1 MNQQWQQQQMQRQRQ
16 QQQQMQRQK
25 QIQQQMQRQ
34 QEQMRQQQERLRQQQ
49 MGAAWLEQQKV
60 QGGKPRPAFLPQEK
74 DRFTQVE
81 VEVNKLRQEVA
92 AGRLGEEQFKARLH
106 ELMVQDAQ
114 GTWWMVGAETGGW
127 YRHDGANWVQANR
140 PGRIALRA
148 SPQSVV
154 QPVSPVKTEPRR
166 FWGSVVLL
174 LGLAITFA
182 VGLGAGSFAYDTIQ
196 DDSMTFICAGAVW
209 LVGLIQTIRIT
220 RKVWRRE

>member
-1 MNQQWQQQQMQRQRQ
+1 MKPQWQQQQMQRQRQ
-16 QQQQMQRQK
+16 QQQMQRQR
-25 QIQQQMQRQ
+25 QQQQMQ
-34 QEQMRQQQERLRQQQ
+34 RQQQERLRQQQ
-49 MGAAWLEQQKV
+49 MGAAWMEQQKD
-60 QGGKPRPAFLPQEK
+60 QAKKPRPDVLPQEK

-81 VEVNKLRQEVA
+81 EEVA
-92 AGRLGEEQFKARLH
+92 RLRREMSAGRLSEEQFKTRLR
-106 ELMVQDAQ
+106 ELMVQDTQ

-127 YRHDGANWVQANR
+127 YRHDGADWVQADP

-148 SPQSVV
+148 APRSVV
-154 QPVSPVKTEPRR
+154 QPVAPVVKTKPRR

-182 VGLGAGSFAYDTIQ
+182 VGMGAGSLSYDIMQ
-196 DDSMTFICAGAVW
+196 DDTMSLVCASAIW